1 MVLLMN
7 RWRVYVRSFRALFLV
22 SLALAV
28 SGPAMPAL
36 AAPPEKPDKGPE
48 ALLALKYR
56 SIGPAAGGRVS
67 RAAGVPGDPN
77 IYYVASASGGVWK
90 STDAGLTW
98 SPIFDDQPISSIGS
112 IAVAPSD
119 PNVIYVGSGEA
130 NIRGNVAAGNGIY
143 KSTDAGKTWTH
154 VWVQEGQIGTM
165 VVHPT
170 NPEVAYAAVLG
181 HAFGP
186 NPERGVYRTTDGGK
200 TWTAV
205 LQKDAD
211 TGASDIAMDPSNPR
225 ILFAGFWEAR
235 RSPWDL
241 KSGGPGSGLY
251 RSSDGGDT
259 WTQLTGHGLPGGI
272 WGKVGVA
279 VAPSDGGRVYAL
291 IEAEDGGLF
300 RSDDGGETWTHAS
313 AHHGLRQRAW
323 YYSTLTIDPRNPDI
337 VWFPQVQMLKTIDG
351 GTTITYVKD
360 MHHGDH
366 HDMWIDPTDPKRMIS
381 ANDGGVNITTD
392 GGEHWV
398 QPPLAISQF
407 YHVSVDS
414 RVPFRVAGAM
424 QDLGTAQGP
433 SRSLHGGG
441 IELSEWYDVGGG
453 EAGYVVSKPDDPDIV
468 YAGEYLG
475 YLSRYDHRT
484 GRARNVSAWPE
495 NPSGHGAA
503 DMRYRFQWTAPIA
516 TSPHDPNVVYH
527 GAQVVFRT
535 TDGGQTWTAISP
547 DLTRND
553 TSKQQWAGGPI
564 TGDNTGVETYDTV
577 FAIAESPRQ
586 KGVIWAGSDD
596 GLVHVTRDDGQTW
609 TNVTAAM
616 PDMPEWGTVSLI
628 EPSPFDAA
636 TAYVVVD
643 AHRLDDMRPYLYKTA
658 DFGRTWT
665 RLDGKL
671 PRDIYLHAVRE
682 DPKRRGFLY
691 LGTERGVMFSTDD
704 GVTWNSLRLNMPTV
718 AVHDLVVK
726 DDSLV
731 VATHGRSIWIL
742 DDLIPV
748 RQWSSKIAAEEAF
761 VFPAADAVRW
771 EYGSNS
777 WGGGPSGDNP
787 PRGALIYYSLR
798 AKSEGPVEIE
808 ILDGQGN
815 HVRTL
820 SSVPTPPAGDV
831 DKGEEAEEIEA
842 AKKAAL
848 PAEKG
853 VQRGVWDLRFDGARK
868 IKGGKLDSGDPG
880 IGPLALPGTY
890 TARLSVGGRS
900 AETTITVK
908 PDPRVSVTRADLEAQ
923 LKLALQIRD
932 DISRL
937 TDMVESLRSIR
948 QQLQDR
954 IETLKSDKAATGLVK
969 GSAAL
974 VKRLDA
980 LEDQLH
986 NPTAEIVYD
995 ILAMKGGTRLY
1006 SRMAPLLAWVEGGS
1020 AAPTDGMREVYAEQA
1035 KELAGYASQFDGLV
1049 SVELAGLNKQAAA
1062 LGIGF
1067 VVVK

>member
-1 MVLLMN
+1 MN
-7 RWRVYVRSFRALFLV
+7 MWRASVRSFLALFIV
-22 SLALAV
+22 WFALGV
-28 SGPAMPAL
+28 SGPAISAV
-36 AAPPEKPDKGPE
+36 AAPPDKGPE

-67 RAAGVPGDPN
+67 RAAGVPGDPDT
-77 IYYVASASGGVWK
+77 YYLASASGGVWK
-90 STDAGLTW
+90 STDGGLTW
-98 SPIFDDQPISSIGS
+98 VSIFDDQPISSIGS

-154 VWVQEGQIGTM
+154 VWDQEGQIGTL

-170 NPEVAYAAVLG
+170 NPDVAYAAVLG

-200 TWTAV
+200 SWTAV
-205 LQKDAD
+205 LQKNAD
-211 TGASDIAMDPSNPR
+211 TGASDVAMDPSNPR

-259 WTQLTGHGLPGGI
+259 WTQLTGHGLPEGI

-279 VAPSDGGRVYAL
+279 VAPSDGRRVYAL
-291 IEAEDGGLF
+291 IEAEEGGLF
-300 RSDDGGETWTHAS
+300 RSDDGGETWTRVS
-313 AHHGLRQRAW
+313 GHHGLRQRAW
-323 YYSTLTIDPRNPDI
+323 YYSTLTIDPRNADI

-351 GTTITYVKD
+351 GKTITYVKD

-366 HDMWIDPTDPKRMIS
+366 HDMWIDPTDPRRMIS

-414 RVPFRVAGAM
+414 RMPYRVAGAM

-433 SRSLHGGG
+433 SRSLRGGG
-441 IELSEWYDVGGG
+441 IELSEWYEVGGG

-495 NPSGHGAA
+495 NPSGHGAV

-535 TDGGQTWTAISP
+535 TDGGQTWSAISP

-553 TSKQQWAGGPI
+553 QSKEQWAGGPI

-596 GLVHVTRDDGQTW
+596 GLVHVTRDDGTTW

-671 PRDIYLHAVRE
+671 PRDVYLHAVRE
-682 DPKRRGFLY
+682 DPKRRGLLY

-704 GVTWNSLRLNMPTV
+704 GATWSSLRLNMPTV

-748 RQWSSKIAAEEAF
+748 RQWSPKIAADDVF

-771 EYGSNS
+771 EYGSDS
-777 WGGGPSGDNP
+777 WGVGPSGQNP
-787 PRGALIYYSLR
+787 PRGALVYYSLR
-798 AKSEGPVEIE
+798 AKPDGPVTIE
-808 ILDGQGN
+808 ILDAQGN

-831 DKGEEAEEIEA
+831 DQGEETEEIEA

-848 PAEKG
+848 PADKG

-880 IGPLALPGTY
+880 IGPLVLPGTY
-890 TARLSVGGRS
+890 TARLTVGGKS
-900 AETTITVK
+900 ADTKITVQ
-908 PDPRVSVTRADLEAQ
+908 PDPRVSVSRTDLEAQ

-937 TDMVESLRSIR
+937 TDMVDSLRSIR
-948 QQLQDR
+948 RQLQDR
-954 IETLKSDKAATGLVK
+954 LETLKGDKAAADLVK
-969 GSAAL
+969 GSTAL
-974 VKRLDA
+974 VEKLDA
-980 LEDQLH
+980 LENRLH

-1020 AAPTDGMREVYAEQA
+1020 GAPTDGMREVYAEQA

-1049 SVELAGLNKQAAA
+1049 SVDLAGLNKQAAA

-1067 VVVK
+1067 VVTR